1 MVLILKNFVISLSS
15 ALERRHHIAQV
26 FNEQGIDFEFF
37 DAITP
42 EKAYDLK
49 EKYFPECCSDNI
61 SAADLACAMSHIAV
75 WLRAKELG
83 LKYVAIFE
91 DDVYLGEN
99 ATLFLNSSNWI
110 PKNIDVIKLETFL
123 TKIFLG
129 DSAGNIHNRSLY
141 QLKHFHFGGAGY
153 ILSLK
158 AIDCL
163 LAEIKM
169 KKNILP
175 IDWVL
180 FHDPIYDNCIKV
192 YQLSPALCIQ
202 DKVKNKEIT
211 FESSLEEGRI
221 QFESPKVKLKFLNKI
236 KREIFRLINQVRA
249 LIFSRVVDFK

>member
-1 MVLILKNFVISLSS
+1 MLVLKNFVISLSS
-15 ALERRHHIAQV
+15 AIERRQHIEQV
-26 FNEQGIDFEFF
+26 FNKQSIDFEFF

-42 EKAYDLK
+42 EKACDLK

-61 SAADLACAMSHIAV
+61 SAADLACAMSHIGV

-91 DDVYLGEN
+91 DDIYLGEN

-129 DSAGNIHNRSLY
+129 DSAGKIHNRSLY

-180 FHDPIYDNCIKV
+180 FHDPIYDNYIKIH
-192 YQLSPALCIQ
+192 QLCPALCIQ

-211 FESSLEEGRI
+211 FMSSLEEGRI

-236 KREIFRLINQVRA
+236 KREIVRLIKQVKN
-249 LIFSRVVDFK
+249 LFFSRVIDFK

>member
-1 MVLILKNFVISLSS
+1 MLVLKNFVISLSS

-42 EKAYDLK
+42 EKA
-49 EKYFPECCSDNI
+49 C
-61 SAADLACAMSHIAV
+61 
-75 WLRAKELG
+75 
-83 LKYVAIFE
+83 
-91 DDVYLGEN
+91 
-99 ATLFLNSSNWI
+99 
-110 PKNIDVIKLETFL
+110 
-123 TKIFLG
+123 
-129 DSAGNIHNRSLY
+129 DSAGKIHNRSLY

-180 FHDPIYDNCIKV
+180 FHDPIYDNYIKIH
-192 YQLSPALCIQ
+192 QLCPALCIQ
-202 DKVKNKEIT
+202 DKVKI
-211 FESSLEEGRI
+211 R
-221 QFESPKVKLKFLNKI
+221 
-236 KREIFRLINQVRA
+236 R
-249 LIFSRVVDFK
+249 